1 MYDPIITQAILA
13 GVFGIISV
21 TALTTYLKSLII
33 KDLLSA
39 FVKKLLAYLIS
50 AVVSVV
56 MTSAYLLLI
65 THTFTLPTM
74 ALYAFSVWL
83 TASGL
88 YDTYHPK
95 PPVVV

>member
-1 MYDPIITQAILA
+1 MYDPAITQAILA

-21 TALTTYLKSLII
+21 TALTTYLKGLII
-33 KDLLSA
+33 KDTMTS
-39 FVKKLLAYLIS
+39 FVKKLLGYVIS

-65 THTFTLPTM
+65 AHTFTLGTM
-74 ALYAFSVWL
+74 ALYAFAVWL

-95 PPVVV
+95 PPVTS